1 MAWQTLAP
9 LEQVVVDVKGISHQR
24 IVAVNGQYSL
34 SLSPGE
40 YELQAIYYEN
50 NYPVLYALETI
61 NLPTDTTYTFD
72 LVLFPVSEADVN
84 RLVLLGGAETGG
96 AQPAPDPVGFVDGYF
111 AVALLV
117 LIVVGVLYYFRKQLK
132 KVQAKSRAPQSKQ
145 KLQKEEDE
153 HFDQYCNEV
162 LAILKRSG
170 NRLTQKELREKM
182 SVGEAKVSLI
192 ISELEQAGKVK
203 KIKQGRGNIIVLQD
217 RPAH

>member
-1 MAWQTLAP
+1 
-9 LEQVVVDVKGISHQR
+9 
-24 IVAVNGQYSL
+24 
-34 SLSPGE
+34 
-40 YELQAIYYEN
+40 
-50 NYPVLYALETI
+50 
-61 NLPTDTTYTFD
+61 
-72 LVLFPVSEADVN
+72 
-84 RLVLLGGAETGG
+84 
-96 AQPAPDPVGFVDGYF
+96 PVGFVDGYF